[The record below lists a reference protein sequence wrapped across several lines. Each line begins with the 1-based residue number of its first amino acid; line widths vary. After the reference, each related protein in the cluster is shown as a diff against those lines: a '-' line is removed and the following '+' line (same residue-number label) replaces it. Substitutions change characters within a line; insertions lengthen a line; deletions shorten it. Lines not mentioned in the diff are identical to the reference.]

1 MSEIEQTQA
10 GQAQIAPGD
19 MLGDVLGELRANF
32 EALGALLD
40 QLAEDDLARRLAP
53 PEWSVAEILL
63 HLIHAER
70 WLQPQL
76 LELRRAVAPASA
88 VPSIGGVTLPD
99 TESKLSVAE
108 LRWAGTAVREDTVR
122 LLDGL
127 ERRQLREPANISLDG
142 SGGEEVIDLSLR
154 TMALTIAD
162 HQLFHLRQIERTL
175 GRPTARL

>member
-1 MSEIEQTQA
+1 MSEIKQP
-10 GQAQIAPGD
+10 QIELA
-19 MLGDVLGELRANF
+19 DVLGELRANF

-53 PEWSVAEILL
+53 QEWSVAEILL
-63 HLIHAER
+63 HLVHAER

-99 TESKLSVAE
+99 TESRLSVAE
-108 LRWAGTAVREDTVR
+108 LRWAGAAVREDTVR

-127 ERRQLREPANISLDG
+127 EHRQLREPANISLDG
-142 SGGEEVIDLSLR
+142 SGDGEVIDLSLR

-175 GRPTARL
+175 GRPAARL